1 MNTINNIQNFDK
13 RLHLLLFS
21 NVFLLLITLLL
32 AGVILH
38 QSNELHHVQS
48 ECGRMR
54 TLIDNLY
61 LEVENLKRVGIPVTH
76 ETPPS
81 KIPWASIGGLVGGCI
96 CIIFLFLGDGPISPS
111 QMLNLINNLG
121 DQLVKATLSGVINL
135 NANMEIHGN
144 NNIALTDTLHY
155 RINAL
160 EAILCRIE
168 YYITYNTPGS
178 RSVADGFLA
187 LPAPVFPISDI
198 LALPAPVLPI

>member
-1 MNTINNIQNFDK
+1 MMNTINNTENLDK
-13 RLHLLLFS
+13 RLHLSFFTNVLLF
-21 NVFLLLITLLL
+21 L
-32 AGVILH
+32 VILFLGGEIFH
-38 QSNELHHVQS
+38 QSNELHHFRS
-48 ECGRMR
+48 ECERLR
-54 TLIDNLY
+54 TLIDSLY
-61 LEVENLKRVGIPVTH
+61 LEVENLKQVGIPVTH

-81 KIPWASIGGLVGGCI
+81 EVPWASVALVSGCI
-96 CIIFLFLGDGPISPS
+96 CIIFFFLGDGPISPS

-135 NANMEIHGN
+135 NANMEIHGD